1 MKKIF
6 FFMCLF
12 PSTLFAGLSQ
22 TNQSYRDET
31 AIRREFNNIYLNA
44 QGKQFVVFKSTP
56 NLNDLQDG
64 QMVLVSSVNKGI
76 AWRDGTTVNFLTS
89 SGTLYQTNFVTF
101 TSNTYISN
109 GVSRIVAGSNIT
121 ITPSGGTGE
130 VTINSS
136 GGGGSAFSVND
147 EESLIVNSPSMLN
160 FKGSGVN
167 VTLDGTTATITIAG
181 SGSGGCENMWDLD
194 PATDLM
200 PSLNP
205 SEGSGCGNSNPPL
218 GVFHEEVQITSPTVQ
233 INFKGSG
240 VSVSQSGSTA
250 TVTITGG
257 GSGSISNGS
266 NSGDLTELDDNG
278 DIMPS
283 LVTFANDVNCDLDS
297 NNHIMFKSNVSR
309 APTFFVG
316 GIGLGGVWELTQ
328 NELDFTTIQ

>member
-1 MKKIF
+1 MKKL
-6 FFMCLF
+6 LF
-12 PSTLFAGLSQ
+12 LIMFIPSSLFAWSQ
-22 TNQSYRDET
+22 TNQTYRDEKT
-31 AIRREFNNIYLNA
+31 IRREFNNIYLNA
-44 QGKQFVVFKSTP
+44 QSKQFEIFKTTP
-56 NLNDLQDG
+56 NLNQLQDG
-64 QMVLVSSVNKGI
+64 QIVLVSSTNKGI
-76 AWRDGTTVNFLTS
+76 AWRDGQTVYFQTASGDLYSTS
-89 SGTLYQTNFVTF
+89 YVTY
-101 TSNTYISN
+101 TSNTYVSS

-136 GGGGSAFSVND
+136 GGGGGSAFSVND
-147 EESLIVNSPSMLN
+147 EEALIVNSPSMLN
-160 FKGSGVN
+160 FKGDGVN

-194 PATDLM
+194 PVTDLM

-218 GVFHEEVQITSPTVQ
+218 GIFNEEVQITSPTVQ

-257 GSGSISNGS
+257 GSGGVADGS
-266 NSGDLTELDDNG
+266 NAGDLTELDESG

-297 NNHIMFKSNVSR
+297 KNQIMFKPWVAN
-309 APTFFVG
+309 
-316 GIGLGGVWELTQ
+316 IGNIVISGVWSLTGS
-328 NELDFTTIQ
+328 NGDFMPF